1 MASLESSLRTTYQD
15 RQGFRRVGGS
25 GRAPAANK
33 ASVDINNETTAYPAL
48 GMGINEWV

>member
-1 MASLESSLRTTYQD
+1 MAILESRLRTTYLD
-15 RQGFRRVGGS
+15 RQGFRGVGGS

-33 ASVDINNETTAYPAL
+33 ASVGINNETTAYPTL